1 MLFLPGWPP
10 GGAPRCS
17 SRFSFHRCQLRP
29 FRAPKNKV
37 KRAARVGSMTS
48 ELPSFFQTWDPA
60 RNGLHTWPGQG
71 SLFLDLEGTWVFS
84 TTVKCMIPADT
95 FLFPL
100 HKLLVGNAVA
110 CERWAPTFLETT
122 VFAIRVSRVC
132 SLRCVSVNRAASITL
147 EATCWPLRG
156 QPTTRSANG
165 VCVLG
170 HCSPRGCL
178 GRD

>member
-1 MLFLPGWPP
+1 MALSDALHASVSTGANSGLSEPRRTKRSGQRAWAAWPASSPPSSRPGTLPG
-10 GGAPRCS
+10 
-17 SRFSFHRCQLRP
+17 
-29 FRAPKNKV
+29 
-37 KRAARVGSMTS
+37 
-48 ELPSFFQTWDPA
+48 
-60 RNGLHTWPGQG
+60 NGLHTWPGQG

-95 FLFPL
+95 FLFLP
-100 HKLLVGNAVA
+100 HKLLVGNAVV

-156 QPTTRSANG
+156 QQTTRSANG